1 MRNMSNSNRTRERA
15 IAFCAALAETANVGR
30 ACAAI
35 GIGRTTAYEWREA
48 DKEFAEMW
56 DRAMKIGVTALEDEA
71 KRRAFEGV
79 DKPIIHKGQFTYE
92 YERDDK
98 GNLVFDEHTQEI
110 DDKPVVIKTPRLK
123 LDEQGRPKVATVKE
137 YSDTLAVVLLKAH
150 DDKYREKTS
159 MELTGANGGP
169 VQISDT
175 ERAAKIAAILAAA
188 KARKDGDVSD
198 LV

>member
-175 ERAAKIAAILAAA
+175 ERAAKIVAILAAA